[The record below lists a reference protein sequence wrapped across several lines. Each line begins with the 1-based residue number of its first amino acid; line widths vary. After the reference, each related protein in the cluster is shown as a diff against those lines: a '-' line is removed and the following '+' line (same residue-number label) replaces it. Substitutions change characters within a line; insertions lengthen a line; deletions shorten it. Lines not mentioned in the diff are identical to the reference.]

1 MIKTLENFEIGDL
14 LSDSLKKDKNIAAL
28 AYALT
33 PIFQDIFSKTQL
45 IQMFE
50 GIPDHLLDFV
60 AYEEAA
66 EFYDVN
72 MTNNQKRILIANAES
87 IHKTKGTVA
96 AVEDVITPFFSKGRV
111 SEWFEYG
118 GKPFHFQIYTNE
130 YLKNVQ
136 DIAKLFRMVNTVK
149 RQSTRL
155 ERVLFNWKNGIVVEA
170 VEGNK
175 NIEIHPMAGNFLCG
189 QWPEISTLGRLIDSG
204 LTVQSDYYKVES
216 TYEYPG
222 FFANSKE
229 RDELIQKEF
238 GESIQVDR
246 KPLDYSNV
254 NFLMANNSLMVGK
267 FKTGST
273 ELFEDILVSSES
285 NLTVGSENYTSIQ
298 DELAR
303 TGQFFVGSKEEI
315 EKIQREF
322 SNIIQLE
329 QAPLD
334 YSNVDFLMANESL
347 MVGKFKTGATELFED
362 ILVSSESNLTVE
374 SHNYISIQDELAR
387 TGLFFVGSKE
397 EFEIIQEEYLQNI
410 EIGMVKDMTLV
421 EYMAA
426 RENLKMNFLV
436 GSTETFEQ
444 YTRSTS
450 SSLEVT
456 DDENKT
462 TSNFKLTG
470 QFYAGEEE

>member
-14 LSDSLKKDKNIAAL
+14 LSDSLKKDKNIAAI

-33 PIFQDIFSKTQL
+33 PVFQKIFSQTQL
-45 IQMFE
+45 IKMFE
-50 GIPDHLLDFV
+50 GIPEHLLDFV

-72 MTNNQKRILIANAES
+72 MTNEQKRIMIANAES

-118 GKPFHFQIYTNE
+118 GKPFHFLIYTNE
-130 YLKNVQ
+130 YLKNQQ

-149 RQSTRL
+149 RKSTRL
-155 ERVLFNWKNGIVVEA
+155 ERVFFYWQNGIPVEA
-170 VEGNK
+170 IEGN
-175 NIEIHPMAGNFLCG
+175 NIEIHPMTGTFFCG
-189 QWPEISTLGRLIDSG
+189 QWPEISTLGRLIENGISI
-204 LTVQSDYYKVES
+204 QSEDFYKVES
-216 TYEYPG
+216 TFEYPG

-229 RDELIQKEF
+229 RAELIQKEF
-238 GESIQVDR
+238 SNIIELER
-246 KPLDYSNV
+246 APLDYSNIE
-254 NFLMANNSLMVGK
+254 FLMANNSLMVGK

-285 NLTVGSENYTSIQ
+285 NLTLESENYSSIQ

-303 TGQFFVGSKEEI
+303 TGQFFVGSK
-315 EKIQREF
+315 
-322 SNIIQLE
+322 
-329 QAPLD
+329 
-334 YSNVDFLMANESL
+334 V
-347 MVGKFKTGATELFED
+347 
-362 ILVSSESNLTVE
+362 
-374 SHNYISIQDELAR
+374 
-387 TGLFFVGSKE
+387 
-397 EFEIIQEEYLQNI
+397 EFEIIQKEYLQNI
-410 EIGMVKDMTLV
+410 EIGMVKDMSLV

-426 RENLKMNFLV
+426 RQDLKLNFLV

-456 DDENKT
+456 DDASTT
-462 TSNFKLTG
+462 TSNYKLTG
-470 QFYAGEEE
+470 QFYAGEEG